1 LLNTSGWQ
9 PSPTPDGSAIAF
21 VRFTERGSSL
31 LTHLTDNENEIMS
44 SAHFVAR
51 PNPKGRCARMRVFS
65 VGLLC
70 AAALAASTLV
80 APAVAAQS
88 NCVQP
93 SSQQLI
99 VYHAG
104 SLSAAFTP
112 VEQAFTCQTGVQVTD
127 MTGGSVDL
135 VRQVTAGGKPADI
148 VASADYVDIDNFLK
162 PAGAANFDIIFA
174 HGRMVLA
181 YTQSGIASKNLPAFV
196 DANASQFNPP
206 DSVPTV
212 NDNWYQA
219 LLTPGVVVGGSHP
232 FLDPSGYRSHLM
244 FQLVQLHYDVPN
256 LYNNLLQHYV
266 AIPATAPATAFA
278 IGKQYDFQLIYEHS
292 ALGVAQTNADYR
304 YAYLPDDI
312 DMSNPAKNSLYKQA
326 VVTMPGL
333 SLTDPQV
340 DVQASR
346 VAWGLTIMNA
356 APNRENAVKFLEM
369 LLTPA
374 GIGQTTLQKV
384 GPAPV
389 SPAVVSPDD
398 YANLPPEL
406 QPLTTSG
413 NPLGV

>member
-1 LLNTSGWQ
+1 MFMRL
-9 PSPTPDGSAIAF
+9 
-21 VRFTERGSSL
+21 SSL
-31 LTHLTDNENEIMS
+31 GW
-44 SAHFVAR
+44 
-51 PNPKGRCARMRVFS
+51 P
-65 VGLLC
+65 C
-70 AAALAASTLV
+70 AAALAAATLLAPV
-80 APAVAAQS
+80 AAAQS
-88 NCVQP
+88 NCVP
-93 SSQQLI
+93 PGSQQLI

-112 VEQAFTCQTGVQVTD
+112 VEQAFTCQTGVKVTD

-162 PAGAANFDIIFA
+162 PAGAANFNIIFA
-174 HGRMVLA
+174 NGRMVLA
-181 YTQSGIASKNLPAFV
+181 YAASDIAAKNLPAFV
-196 DANASQFNPP
+196 DSSAPQFSPP

-219 LLTPGVVVGGSHP
+219 VLTQGVVVGGSHP
-232 FLDPSGYRSHLM
+232 YLDPSGYRSHLM
-244 FQLVQLHYDVPN
+244 FQLTQMHYDVPN

-292 ALGVAQTNADYR
+292 ALGIAQTNPDYR

-326 VVTMPGL
+326 VVNMPGL
-333 SLTDPQV
+333 ALSDPSV
-340 DVQASR
+340 DVQGSR

-356 APNRENAVKFLEM
+356 APNRENAVKFLQM
-369 LLTPA
+369 LLTPG

-389 SPAVVSPDD
+389 TPAVVSPDD
-398 YANLPPEL
+398 YANLPAEL

-413 NPLGV
+413 DPLGV

>member
-1 LLNTSGWQ
+1 MRLFSG
-9 PSPTPDGSAIAF
+9 
-21 VRFTERGSSL
+21 
-31 LTHLTDNENEIMS
+31 
-44 SAHFVAR
+44 
-51 PNPKGRCARMRVFS
+51 
-65 VGLLC
+65 GLLC
-70 AAALAASTLV
+70 AAALAASTLI
-80 APAVAAQS
+80 APVVAAQS

-104 SLSAAFTP
+104 SLTAAFTP

-162 PAGAANFDIIFA
+162 LKPAGAANFNIVFA
-174 HGRMVLA
+174 NGRMVLG
-181 YTQSGIASKNLPAFV
+181 YTQSGIAARNLPVFI
-196 DANASQFNPP
+196 DANQPEFNPP
-206 DSVPTV
+206 NAIPTA
-212 NDNWYQA
+212 NDDWYKA
-219 LLTPGVVVGGSHP
+219 VLTQGVVVGGSHP

-244 FQLVQLHYDVPN
+244 FQLTQLHYDVPN
-256 LYNNLLQHYV
+256 LYNNLLQHYL

-292 ALGVAQTNADYR
+292 AAGIAQTNPDYR

-333 SLTDPQV
+333 ALADPPV
-340 DVQASR
+340 DVQGSR

-356 APNRENAVKFLEM
+356 APNRENAVKFLQM
-369 LLTPA
+369 LLMP
-374 GIGQTTLQKV
+374 GGVGQTTLQKV
-384 GPAPV
+384 GPNPV

-398 YANLPPEL
+398 HASLPAEL

-413 NPLGV
+413 DPLSV